1 MSLVVIVVFW
11 AKTRK
16 DLEQIQGV
24 TAGIYLEVKRTLREY
39 RSNP

>member
-1 MSLVVIVVFW
+1 MLFW
-11 AKTRK
+11 ATTPKR
-16 DLEQIQGV
+16 LEQIQGV